1 MPYRSLALAL
11 AILVGCSKTATE
23 PTAYTVL
30 VQPVVGPISGPDL
43 WRATDSTA
51 PASWSAPTQGW
62 DTVSGT
68 WCIHIP
74 LTESVVALTDSQPGG
89 SPALAQSWV
98 GYLRLSTGAPSWIA
112 SVSGGKVAFAPG
124 PSC

>member
-11 AILVGCSKTATE
+11 AILAGCSKTATE

-43 WRATDSTA
+43 WRATDSTM

-68 WCIHIP
+68 WCIHVP

-89 SPALAQSWV
+89 SLPQRWV
-98 GYLRLSTGAPSWIA
+98 GYLHLSAGAPSWIA
-112 SVSGGKVAFAPG
+112 SVSAAKVAFTPG
-124 PSC
+124 ASC